1 MSRGAVHSVVD
12 ATVGARLYSATDVL
26 QALEEGNTVGCS
38 DELVERLN
46 CSMRNVAEAILKTFR
61 DSACINQNSNLNNA
75 NMTVRDVMVS
85 MVYISVHCQW
95 IVLPVL
101 VWLLGALML
110 LGTVW
115 KTRQTRVPKWKNHPI
130 QLLCLPYG
138 DIDKS

>member
-75 NMTVRDVMVS
+75 NMTVRDVMRLHLTCHSPHAQAAQIYSVS
-85 MVYISVHCQW
+85 K
-95 IVLPVL
+95 
-101 VWLLGALML
+101 GR
-110 LGTVW
+110 T
-115 KTRQTRVPKWKNHPI
+115 PKMEK
-130 QLLCLPYG
+130 G
-138 DIDKS
+138 KA